1 MKTLRFTKPKYL
13 NHDTNFPTSLDIFES
28 LHQTQRRWLPQH
40 APKPGDFRRRPGKM
54 VASCGQYRWQNGG
67 RMTKDGANMANK
79 W

>member
-1 MKTLRFTKPKYL
+1 
-13 NHDTNFPTSLDIFES
+13 
-28 LHQTQRRWLPQH
+28 
-40 APKPGDFRRRPGKM
+40 M